1 MKQEALT
8 SSRWSLLSISSSSSS
23 FDSFLS
29 FFSSLQTGEVA
40 DSCRCVAPCQ
50 PVGTSTDWAGWR
62 GNAVWKDQKD
72 IQQNERRAVAVHL
85 FCARCQQDP
94 VQRWSGT
101 GWSEAAPSSS
111 LCSLSSAHSY
121 LFSPFS
127 EPRGSPPLAYRCSGP
142 LNDTVHKQMKFSYCR
157 HSLVFA
163 PPHSVDI
170 RLKGFLL
177 VKTRRQKKLVLDH
190 VCPH

>member
-23 FDSFLS
+23 FVSFLS
-29 FFSSLQTGEVA
+29 FLSSLQTGEVA

-50 PVGTSTDWAGWR
+50 PVGRSTLSAMKR
-62 GNAVWKDQKD
+62 KCSLEKD
-72 IQQNERRAVAVHL
+72 IQQNEKRAVGVHL

-127 EPRGSPPLAYRCSGP
+127 EPRGSPPLAYRCSGS
-142 LNDTVHKQMKFSYCR
+142 LNDTVHTQMKFSYCR
-157 HSLVFA
+157 HSLVFTL
-163 PPHSVDI
+163 PHGVDV

-177 VKTRRQKKLVLDH
+177 VQTRREKKH